1 MRKYRRIVFL
11 VSVVSLIA
19 MFVYEVRKMG
29 TMAKDVRAASDNDLP
44 LTQVMTREDSALIS
58 PKYIGRVRSHQ
69 NVNSKVMDPVSFL
82 YVDNTYHLIIF
93 RIHVETDQPIT
104 EILTSDV
111 KNSQRS
117 DDETYSLVDF
127 NGFSRFEWRPSLTK
141 QTRNIFLSLYGDSL
155 SNGILNDSIASYH
168 LLCKNLSIKFEKNGV
183 VQVFM
188 TCGEITPSNLMFL
201 KRGKIVY
208 FMLMTTAKPDSFI
221 PREILYD
228 LVTGI

>member
-1 MRKYRRIVFL
+1 MVVSIGYLLVMFVVGMRKT
-11 VSVVSLIA
+11 S
-19 MFVYEVRKMG
+19 
-29 TMAKDVRAASDNDLP
+29 TMARDVRAASDNDLP

-82 YVDNTYHLIIF
+82 YVDDTYHLIIF
-93 RIHVETDQPIT
+93 RIHLGTDQPLT
-104 EILTSDV
+104 EILRSDV
-111 KNSQRS
+111 EDSRRS
-117 DDETYSLVDF
+117 DGEAYSMVDF
-127 NGFSRFEWRPSLTK
+127 NGYSRFEWHPWP
-141 QTRNIFLSLYGDSL
+141 TRGTRDIFLSLYGDSL
-155 SNGILNDSIASYH
+155 SNGILNDSVASYH
-168 LLCKNLSIKFEKNGV
+168 LLCKNLSIKYEKKGV

-188 TCGEITPSNLMFL
+188 VGGEITPSDLLFL

-228 LVTGI
+228 LIMGI

>member
-1 MRKYRRIVFL
+1 M
-11 VSVVSLIA
+11 
-19 MFVYEVRKMG
+19 
-29 TMAKDVRAASDNDLP
+29 
-44 LTQVMTREDSALIS
+44 
-58 PKYIGRVRSHQ
+58 
-69 NVNSKVMDPVSFL
+69 
-82 YVDNTYHLIIF
+82 
-93 RIHVETDQPIT
+93 
-104 EILTSDV
+104 
-111 KNSQRS
+111 
-117 DDETYSLVDF
+117 VDF
-127 NGFSRFEWRPSLTK
+127 NGFSRFEWRPWPTK
-141 QTRNIFLSLYGDSL
+141 QTSNIFLSLYGDSL